1 MSGERRNALPTGY
14 QFEGYRIDSVLG
26 AGGFGMTYKATEV
39 ALGRSVAIKEF
50 LPSGIVMRDANR
62 ASVHP
67 FGSREQRDFEWGLAS
82 FRKEAATLVTFRH
95 PNIIT
100 VHRYFEANGTA
111 YMVMAY
117 EEGESLGAV
126 LARHPTLDESEI
138 REILV
143 PLLDGLARVHEAG
156 FLHRDI
162 KPDNIYI
169 RQDGSPV
176 LLDFGAARQAL
187 GEKSRSMTSIFTAG
201 YAPFEQYST
210 RGNQGPW
217 TDIYALGGVLY
228 RCVTGERPPDAPD
241 RIRDDPCVPAA
252 KAAKGRYTPALLAA
266 IDHALAVDERA
277 RPQSIAAWRSELGV
291 DAPIVGPAPARR
303 RGLGWAVAALILL
316 TAAGG
321 ATWYVTRSDEA
332 ARMAAQMQE
341 LQKRAAAAEAAAKA
355 EAEARKRAEAEAEA
369 RRKAEDEARIE
380 AEKEAKARTEAEAR
394 AAAAAKARAEEEAK
408 RKAEDEA
415 RARAAEAKAK
425 ADAEAKARAEAEAR
439 AKLEADT
446 AAKAQAEE
454 AAKRRAAPT
463 ATQQAAATTAASN
476 LRALVLGKTA
486 YFDRPNGFGGLIRFQ
501 FTFRDDGTL
510 DRICGIMRRDYV
522 VGECPFQLD
531 QRRWDVTG
539 DQLCIGGDP
548 RRMCFTVSGSGE
560 RYVFRQV
567 SGPEDHRIA
576 GDAIIR

>member
-39 ALGRSVAIKEF
+39 ALGRAVAIKEF
-50 LPSGIVMRDANR
+50 LPGGIVMRDTDR
-62 ASVHP
+62 VTVHP
-67 FGSREQRDFEWGLAS
+67 VGASEQRDFEWGLAS

-95 PNIIT
+95 PNI
-100 VHRYFEANGTA
+100 VAVYRYFEANGTA

-217 TDIYALGGVLY
+217 TDIYAMGAVLY
-228 RCVTGERPPDAPD
+228 RCVAGDKPPEAPD
-241 RIRDDPCVPAA
+241 RIRDDPFVPAA
-252 KAAKGRYTPALLAA
+252 KAAKGRYTPAFLAA
-266 IDHALAVDERA
+266 VDHALAVDERA
-277 RPQSIAAWRSELGV
+277 RPQGIAAWRSELGL
-291 DAPIVGPAPARR
+291 DAPAAGAAPAKR

-316 TAAGG
+316 AAGG
-321 ATWYVTRSDEA
+321 GAAWYVTRSDDEA
-332 ARMAAQMQE
+332 ARVAAQMQE
-341 LQKRAAAAEAAAKA
+341 LQKRTAAAEAAAKA
-355 EAEARKRAEAEAEA
+355 EAEARKKAEAEAEE
-369 RRKAEDEARIE
+369 RRKAEDAARLE
-380 AEKEAKARTEAEAR
+380 AEKEAK
-394 AAAAAKARAEEEAK
+394 
-408 RKAEDEA
+408 
-415 RARAAEAKAK
+415 AAEAKAK
-425 ADAEAKARAEAEAR
+425 ADAAAKAKAEAEAR
-439 AKLEADT
+439 AKLEADA
-446 AAKAQAEE
+446 AAKAKAEE
-454 AAKRRAAPT
+454 EAKKRAAAT
-463 ATQQAAATTAASN
+463 TTQQAAATTAAGAA
-476 LRALVLGKTA
+476 LRSIFIGKTA
-486 YFDRPNGFGGLIRFQ
+486 YFERP
-501 FTFRDDGTL
+501 
-510 DRICGIMRRDYV
+510 V
-522 VGECPFQLD
+522 VGRNRTVKFELSFNANGTFGRSCRVVHGDGRISECE
-531 QRRWDVTG
+531 RTNTSGVWDIEG
-539 DQLCIGGDP
+539 NNLCIGRGTG
-548 RRMCFTVSGSGE
+548 RMCFTVSGSGQH
-560 RYVFRQV
+560 YVFQQV
-567 SGPEDHRIA
+567 SGEDRRMA
-576 GDAIIR
+576 GDVLVR

>member
-1 MSGERRNALPTGY
+1 MPGERRNALPKGY
-14 QFEGYRIDSVLG
+14 RFEGYRIDAVLG
-26 AGGFGMTYKATEV
+26 AGGFGMTYRAAEI
-39 ALGRSVAIKEF
+39 ALGRAVAIKEF
-50 LPSGIVMRDANR
+50 LPGGIVMRDADR
-62 ASVHP
+62 VSVHP
-67 FGSREQRDFEWGLAS
+67 MGPSEQRDFEWGLDS

-95 PNIIT
+95 PNIVT
-100 VHRYFEANGTA
+100 VYRYFEANGTA

-143 PLLDGLARVHEAG
+143 PLLDGLARVHDAG

-187 GEKSRSMTSIFTAG
+187 GGKSRSVTSIFTAG
-201 YAPFEQYST
+201 YAPFEQYSS

-217 TDIYALGGVLY
+217 TDIYAMGAVLY
-228 RCVTGERPPDAPD
+228 RCVTGDKPPDAPD
-241 RIRDDPCVPAA
+241 RIRDDPCVPAV
-252 KAAKGRYTPALLAA
+252 KAAAGRYAAGFLRA

-277 RPQSIAAWRSELGV
+277 RPQSIAAWRAELGL
-291 DAPIVGPAPARR
+291 DAPAVPAKAGAR

-316 TAAGG
+316 AVGGG
-321 ATWYVTRSDEA
+321 AAWYVSRSDGET
-332 ARMAAQMQE
+332 ARLAAQLQE
-341 LQKRAAAAEAAAKA
+341 LQKRTAAAEAAAKA
-355 EAEARKRAEAEAEA
+355 EAEARKKVEAEAEA
-369 RRKAEDEARIE
+369 RRQAEDAARLE
-380 AEKEAKARTEAEAR
+380 AEKQAKARTEAEAQ
-394 AAAAAKARAEEEAK
+394 AAAAARARAEAEAK

-425 ADAEAKARAEAEAR
+425 ADAEAKAKAEAEAR
-439 AKLEADT
+439 AKIEAEA
-446 AAKAQAEE
+446 AAKAKAD
-454 AAKRRAAPT
+454 ADARRRVGGS
-463 ATQQAAATTAASN
+463 TQRAAATTGAAN
-476 LRALVLGKTA
+476 LRTLVIGKTA
-486 YFDRPNGFGGLIRFQ
+486 YFERPNGFGGLIKFQ
-501 FTFRDDGTL
+501 FTFKDDGSF
-510 DRICGIMRRDYV
+510 DRVCGIMRRDNV
-522 VGECPFQLD
+522 VGECPFKLD
-531 QRRWDVTG
+531 RGRWDVNG
-539 DQLCIGGDP
+539 DQLCIGGGP
-548 RRMCFTVSGSGE
+548 RTMCFTVTGSGE